1 MNKQY
6 IYNGIQDMPCTHIKN
21 EIQYLMVHDFEFG
34 VPRNK
39 WHIFKPTIYDY
50 SDAQNRADDLDRTF
64 ITEFKLGRMYV
75 DPNIEPLLITPVF
88 CKDETDKVRLI
99 YDYSYKFDGV
109 NSLNA
114 LISEHLKPVEYPSLM
129 QLIDFS
135 DNDGQNNYMGKNDG
149 KSFFRQIE
157 LAQTQRPL
165 AVYYWRGY
173 KIVDARMPC
182 MFTK

>member
-6 IYNGIQDMPCTHIKN
+6 IYQEIQDMPCKLIKD
-21 EIQYLMVHDFEFG
+21 EISYLMLHDFEFG

-39 WHIFKPTIYDY
+39 WKIFKPTIYDY
-50 SDAQNRADDLDRTF
+50 TDALNRTDDLDKTF
-64 ITEFKLGRMYV
+64 IEELKLGRMYI
-75 DPNIEPLLITPVF
+75 DQNINPLLITPVF
-88 CKDETDKVRLI
+88 CKDESDKVRLI

-114 LISEHLKPVEYPSLM
+114 LIDEQLKPVEYPSLM
-129 QLIDFS
+129 ELIKFA
-135 DNDGQNNYMGKNDG
+135 DNKGENSYLGKNDG

-157 LAQTQRPL
+157 LSQTQRPL

-173 KIVDARMPC
+173 KIVDARMVS
-182 MFTK
+182 